1 MMSIYTVT
9 YQTRW
14 GMVYKI
20 PVLATSVENVTA
32 RLMSYLTGIIIL
44 SIEVMQ

>member
-1 MMSIYTVT
+1 MSIYTVT
-9 YQTRW
+9 YQARW
-14 GMVYKI
+14 GLQYTI

-32 RLMSYLTGIIIL
+32 RLMSYQAGIIIL